1 MSIFGHF
8 RYFGIL
14 SSNLDEFRTV
24 QIIVGYHPTLREHIP
39 RIYANIPPF
48 FEHFRGFYQFSSFY
62 IFFTHFRTL
71 LSIPRHPKTRSIISR
86 HLMDLD
92 EHHTTHPHVR
102 YITSRQLA
110 IFCDIFPDFC
120 DFFDII
126 RHTSQKNIPYFDL
139 FSHTP
144 PLLVVIVPYGPSTRF
159 GCPGIFFCL
168 MFQFPF

>member
-1 MSIFGHF
+1 MIF
-8 RYFGIL
+8 RDT

-48 FEHFRGFYQFSSFY
+48 FELFRGFYQFSSFFY
-62 IFFTHFRTL
+62 LFFAHFRTL
-71 LSIPRHPKTRSIISR
+71 LCTPRHPKTRSLISR
-86 HLMDLD
+86 HLMDFD
-92 EHHTTHPHVR
+92 EHHISHPHVR

-110 IFCDIFPDFC
+110 IFWDIFPDFC

-126 RHTSQKNIPYFDL
+126 RHTPQKNIPYFDL
-139 FSHTP
+139 FSHRH

-159 GCPGIFFCL
+159 GCLGIFFCL